1 MTNNDAISIT
11 FEDILGSSTDNF
23 SMEKLSSFLESV
35 VENTFRQRDCN
46 AAELIRVVQNGRIY
60 WMTAAQADALLRE
73 KEETADSLKNSVQ
86 QSLRG
91 DFRVIAQELKI
102 LFLLAQHTL
111 NMYLKQHLIPAGEV
125 QWATPHVTRL
135 GRQIVFYMDKLWQ
148 VEEKMKKTR
157 MENPVLREFETKMSE
172 FLECQKTGDREN
184 AMLLAKDLAVKKAQY
199 VRISRGL
206 ASDVTESSHLRIDL
220 QRQKKSILSFQKYLL
235 AQRQGVLQ
243 SQVQDMRKTVENLKT
258 LLARSEEES
267 KKERCRKNL
276 EERNAVLQR
285 QEKELSALD
294 KESAVLD
301 KKEKETD
308 QLISTMEAHLQV
320 SDAAAKSKTESPPA
334 EEKAPHMPDSLDN
347 EESTSKTHRMITIE
361 RRHRR

>member
-11 FEDILGSSTDNF
+11 FEDILGPSTENF
-23 SMEKLSSFLESV
+23 SLEKLSSFLESV
-35 VENTFRQRDCN
+35 VENTLRNQSRN
-46 AAELIRVVQNGRIY
+46 AAELIRVVQNGRIF
-60 WMTAAQADALLRE
+60 WMTAAQADVLLQ
-73 KEETADSLKNSVQ
+73 EEGETTADSLKNSVQ
-86 QSLRG
+86 QTLRG
-91 DFRVIAQELKI
+91 DFRVLAQELKI

-111 NMYLKQHLIPAGEV
+111 NMYLKQNLIPSGEV

-135 GRQIVFYMDKLWQ
+135 GRQIVFYMDKLWL

-157 MENPVLREFETKMSE
+157 MENPVLREFEATMSE

-184 AMLLAKDLAVKKAQY
+184 AMLLAKDLAAKKAQY

-206 ASDVTESSHLRIDL
+206 ASDVNESSHLRIDL

-243 SQVQDMRKTVENLKT
+243 SQVQDMRKTVENLKI

-276 EERNAVLQR
+276 EERNAVLNQ
-285 QEKELSALD
+285 QEKELSTLE
-294 KESAVLD
+294 KESAIIE

-308 QLISTMEAHLQV
+308 QLISSMETHLHAG
-320 SDAAAKSKTESPPA
+320 DAAAKPKPENPPA
-334 EEKAPHMPDSLDN
+334 EEKTSSPQES
-347 EESTSKTHRMITIE
+347 EEQTSKSHRMITIE
-361 RRHRR
+361 RRHKR